1 MSGLLFLALFH
12 LHALRLPTPMT
23 LRLYLAGPD
32 VFRPDPIAPGDTL
45 KTLCGEYGFTGL
57 YPLDNTV
64 APRADGPSTAAE
76 IYRQNIALIDVA
88 DVVMANVMD
97 FRGYEPDSGT
107 SFEIGYAV
115 ARGKDVWCYN
125 VPPVPLISQ
134 VPNTGGTDLDGWAVE
149 DFGLP
154 RNLMLACSS
163 RLVVG
168 DARACLERMRAHY
181 AGACPAG

>member
-1 MSGLLFLALFH
+1 M
-12 LHALRLPTPMT
+12 P

-32 VFRPDPIAPGDTL
+32 VFRPQPAAYGEAL
-45 KTLCGEYGFTGL
+45 KAVCTEYGFIGL
-57 YPLDNTV
+57 YPLDNAI
-64 APRADGPSTAAE
+64 APQAGGPPATAAE
-76 IYRQNIALIDVA
+76 IYRQNIALIDSA
-88 DVVMANVMD
+88 DAVIANVAD

-107 SFEIGYAV
+107 CFEIGYAI
-115 ARGKDVWCYN
+115 ARGKDVWCYH
-125 VPPVPLISQ
+125 VPAAPLVAQ
-134 VPNTGGTDLDGWAVE
+134 VPNTDGNDADGWAVE

-181 AGACPAG
+181 AGT